1 MDIVYTEKGKT
12 MKLYKSID
20 ERFAEIGL
28 TKVKENN
35 YGASYE
41 RITRFGYTQCVDL
54 IHTASGKHLIRSYE
68 KRVNKDGLNNVVCLT
83 MYEAKLCRKKMKRM
97 GMKEKKSYD

>member
-1 MDIVYTEKGKT
+1 
-12 MKLYKSID
+12 MKLFKTID

-28 TKVKENN
+28 TKVKEDE

-54 IHTASGKHLIRSYE
+54 LHKASGKNLIQSYE
-68 KRVNKDGLNNVVCLT
+68 KGVNKDGFNNVVGLS
-83 MYEAKLCRKKMKRM
+83 MYEAKLCRKKMKQM
-97 GMKEKKSYD
+97 GMKEKKSND